1 MLWQIYRILEGICES
16 MSPNPRYASR
26 IQSLSYNSLYFT
38 YRFDHHNSFIEYEV
52 VDDVQTLYQY
62 DNNQTMAT
70 QANADYTE
78 VASPGVLGSPNGV
91 SFAVYRAPDSVFDN
105 VNSSFH
111 TDLPADR
118 GHLLIQCA
126 TVPLSGNATGNV
138 VSGFVGLVQ
147 PEANGEM
154 HLASNDFRD
163 DPIINSNYWGSAS
176 MYTLSHLT
184 FVVK

>member
-1 MLWQIYRILEGICES
+1 MLTVIY
-16 MSPNPRYASR
+16 NF
-26 IQSLSYNSLYFT
+26 N
-38 YRFDHHNSFIEYEV
+38 RFDHHNSFIEYEV

-62 DNNQTMAT
+62 DNNRTMAA
-70 QANADYTE
+70 QANDDYTQD
-78 VASPGVLGSPNGV
+78 ASPAVLGSPNGV

-126 TVPLSGNATGNV
+126 TVPLSGNSAGNV
-138 VSGFVGLVQ
+138 ISGFVGLVQ

-163 DPIINSNYWGSAS
+163 DPVINSNYWGSDS
-176 MYTLSHLT
+176 MCIKLPRRLSSHRHVRLIR
-184 FVVK
+184 

>member
-1 MLWQIYRILEGICES
+1 
-16 MSPNPRYASR
+16 
-26 IQSLSYNSLYFT
+26 
-38 YRFDHHNSFIEYEV
+38 
-52 VDDVQTLYQY
+52 
-62 DNNQTMAT
+62 MAA

-91 SFAVYRAPDSVFDN
+91 SFAVYRAPDSVFEN

-138 VSGFVGLVQ
+138 ISGFVGLVQ

-163 DPIINSNYWGSAS
+163 NPIINSNYWGSDS
-176 MYTLSHLT
+176 MYKVSFSAFDVKSHVPSLENR
-184 FVVK
+184 

>member
-1 MLWQIYRILEGICES
+1 MRKS
-16 MSPNPRYASR
+16 HADAS
-26 IQSLSYNSLYFT
+26 SYFSS
-38 YRFDHHNSFIEYEV
+38 RFDHHNSFIEYEV
-52 VDDVQTLYQY
+52 TDDVQTLYQY
-62 DNNQTMAT
+62 DNNQTMAA

-91 SFAVYRAPDSVFDN
+91 SFAVYRAPDSVFEN

-138 VSGFVGLVQ
+138 ISGFVGLVQ

-163 DPIINSNYWGSAS
+163 NPIINSNYWGSDS
-176 MYTLSHLT
+176 MYKVSFSAFDVKSHVPSLENR
-184 FVVK
+184 